1 MPAASVPTFKKIC
14 LHCGQG
20 FVAYLQT
27 TDYCSQ
33 KCASLAYKERKRIE
47 CLKET
52 SLEVRENQRL
62 LLLDKNWLTISD
74 AAKLLQMSRTTL
86 YKILQRKGVELRKFT
101 ARTVRVAR
109 EYLEHISE
117 TRETYINTTV
127 QGQEENLGRWM
138 SKKQVMETYGISDS
152 GMYQILKRRGI
163 KPHRIGNASF
173 YDKDEMYRVFHKVE
187 LEGVNEW
194 YTFAELMEATGLTRK
209 TIVAILT
216 GISPKTFSQF
226 QLNPEEF
233 IIRVGN
239 IINDEKAMAV
249 IQKIAYEKTF
259 NTYHV
264 DIFAETTLRGK
275 LGVNAI
281 ASAKSLYD
289 LVVVDSAGVEK
300 NFAEALEKEDDVV
313 VYTKLPRGFYINTPM
328 GHYNPDWAVA
338 FREGSVKH
346 IYFVAETKGNEWQ
359 RSQLRGAEDCKL
371 ECAARHFEAISQSG
385 NVIYGVARDYKTLYD
400 KVMK

>member
-1 MPAASVPTFKKIC
+1 MPASVPTFKKIC
-14 LHCGQG
+14 LHCGQE
-20 FVAYLQT
+20 FVAYHQT

-33 KCASLAYKERKRIE
+33 RCASLAYKERKRIE
-47 CLKET
+47 RLKET

-109 EYLEHISE
+109 EDLEHISE

-152 GMYQILKRRGI
+152 GMYQVLKRRGI

-194 YTFAELMEATGLTRK
+194 YTFAELMEATGLTL
-209 TIVAILT
+209 A
-216 GISPKTFSQF
+216 
-226 QLNPEEF
+226 
-233 IIRVGN
+233 
-239 IINDEKAMAV
+239 
-249 IQKIAYEKTF
+249 
-259 NTYHV
+259 
-264 DIFAETTLRGK
+264 
-275 LGVNAI
+275 
-281 ASAKSLYD
+281 SLYD
-289 LVVVDSAGVEK
+289 YCSSYKIPRKRTKDGSGLISKVHWDRARGNHIDKDAFYTTDQIIEK
-300 NFAEALEKEDDVV
+300 YKFSRNHLYTVLKEKQVQRIKIGCTSYFD
-313 VYTKLPRGFYINTPM
+313 
-328 GHYNPDWAVA
+328 
-338 FREGSVKH
+338 RE
-346 IYFVAETKGNEWQ
+346 IIDNI
-359 RSQLRGAEDCKL
+359 
-371 ECAARHFEAISQSG
+371 FEYRLAKIQ
-385 NVIYGVARDYKTLYD
+385 
-400 KVMK
+400 